1 MKIADQRSFKS
12 LLIFFNLILMSLSNI
27 AQNSSSST
35 PELCQGAYFT
45 ESQGAALLSSLKPS
59 NLQSWQLRRDS
70 IAKQIRHGMELES
83 LPPKPRTQPVIHSKK
98 VMDGYTV
105 ENVYFESIEG
115 YYVAGNLYRP
125 TNPQKSYA
133 GILCRHGHDGTL
145 EGRFREQTQKRC
157 ATLARMGAVVFAWDM
172 VGYGDSKQYA
182 HKLPKALK
190 LQTINSIRALDFLL
204 SLPGVDAQRIGITG
218 ESGGGTQ
225 TFLLTALDN
234 RIKVSVP
241 TVMVSAHFF
250 GGCSCESGMPIHK
263 AKNFQTCNA
272 EIAALA
278 APRPMLLI
286 SDGADWTKNTPTV
299 EYPFVQQ
306 VYALYGQP
314 QKVEN
319 VHLANEQH
327 DYGPGKRNAMYP
339 FMAKHLKLNLKAVI
353 DQNGNVDESASLV
366 MDQKALAA
374 FDKDHPLPSNTLKGD
389 EKLSLL
395 MK

>member
-1 MKIADQRSFKS
+1 M
-12 LLIFFNLILMSLSNI
+12 
-27 AQNSSSST
+27 
-35 PELCQGAYFT
+35 
-45 ESQGAALLSSLKPS
+45 
-59 NLQSWQLRRDS
+59 
-70 IAKQIRHGMELES
+70 
-83 LPPKPRTQPVIHSKK
+83 
-98 VMDGYTV
+98 
-105 ENVYFESIEG
+105 
-115 YYVAGNLYRP
+115 
-125 TNPQKSYA
+125 
-133 GILCRHGHDGTL
+133 
-145 EGRFREQTQKRC
+145 QKRC

-204 SLPGVDAQRIGITG
+204 SLPDVDAQRIGITG

-272 EIAALA
+272 EIAALT

-299 EYPFVQQ
+299 EYPFIQQ
-306 VYALYGQP
+306 VYTLYGKQ
-314 QKVEN
+314 QQVEN
-319 VHLANEQH
+319 VHLASEQH

-339 FMAKHLKLNLKAVI
+339 FMAKHLQLNMKAVL
-353 DQNGNVDESASLV
+353 DKNGNVDESTSLV
-366 MDQKALAA
+366 MDQKKLAA
-374 FDKDHPLPSNTLKGD
+374 FDKEHPMPSNAVKGD
-389 EKLSLL
+389 EQLL
-395 MK
+395 MRLK